1 MKIHFVRKK
10 VLTMR
15 STKVPAHATTMVR
28 LSPQDDDTKK
38 SAINER
44 LQTLGRMVIQE
55 HLEAFKRLADK

>member
-28 LSPQDDDTKK
+28 LSPQDDTKK